1 MNKFLFLT
9 IICFASFILLSF
21 IVINNSK
28 SHSNS
33 LYFDNIINFD
43 ISLFNAINELHV
55 KLPTEVNQFMIVIT
69 LYGRE
74 IFLPFVLLL
83 IFIFGGK
90 NGRKTVIITGISLL
104 ILIPGVSLTK
114 DYIERPRPFVP
125 SVDTLMSADTNY
137 SFPSGHSTLIIAGSV
152 TPLILFKG
160 NKYTKIL
167 PIVLVIDAVLV
178 SFSRIYVGVH
188 YPFDVLG
195 GFFLGSGVSLLI
207 IYLINNI
214 PKTRKII
221 GPYKFKNF

>member
-1 MNKFLFLT
+1 MNKIFFLT
-9 IICFASFILLSF
+9 IACFASFILLSF
-21 IVINNSK
+21 IVINK
-28 SHSNS
+28 SNNI
-33 LYFDNIINFD
+33 YFNNIINVD
-43 ISLFNAINELHV
+43 ISLFIAINEFQV
-55 KLPTEVNQFMIVIT
+55 KLPTELDQFMIVIT

-90 NGRKTVIITGISLL
+90 NGRKTVLITGISLL

-125 SVDTLMSADTNY
+125 SFDTLMSADTNY

-167 PIVLVIDAVLV
+167 PIVLVIDAGLV
-178 SFSRIYVGVH
+178 CFSRIYVGVH

-195 GFFLGSGVSLLI
+195 GFFLGSGISLLI
-207 IYLINNI
+207 ICLVSTI
-214 PKTRKII
+214 PKIRII
-221 GPYKFKNF
+221 ISNYKFKDS